1 MNQENGFTL
10 VETMVTVAIVGVI
23 TLVAVPQYQTHL
35 AKGQA
40 AEAFALMEGAKAD
53 VIEAIVK
60 SKSCTPATGATIQ
73 GKYGTLTIT
82 GAVSADALLH
92 PKALLP
98 TGCTFSYKLKNSDV
112 SKQISNKLIV
122 AQLFNNGVLSKDLS
136 TSVDSKYLPK
146 QFTPLTPDGVPPAP
160 TPTPP
165 PPPVTPP
172 TPPVT
177 PPVTPPP
184 PPVTPPT
191 PPSPPPAPPTPPTPP
206 TPPVTPPVTPPPTE
220 TGTPTPAP
228 SPDPSCNRWQGQM
241 ICADMGTWSCDVHNG
256 DRRNGRSFYFQGE
269 ANNRNFL
276 VPASQNMFSFVLR
289 NGRCP
294 ATQAERESTAYN
306 GVGVWCQVV
315 DASKLQLNAS
325 CPAVNQKWN
334 IFVGGIY
341 DGLGLEWGTS
351 QYLYPLNMGNSDDR
365 AYFNGDNSEALYK
378 RIYHRTAYE
387 WGGKNLK
394 GGYIRV
400 NGTGSQFDIGRVAHT
415 TQAITAF
422 VLKNGRC
429 PAAKEIATWAVP
441 YQATTCMINQSL
453 FTQYA
458 AP

>member
-191 PPSPPPAPPTPPTPP
+191 PPVTPP
-206 TPPVTPPVTPPPTE
+206 TPPVTPPPPPVTP
-220 TGTPTPAP
+220 PAP
-228 SPDPSCNRWQGQM
+228 SPTGTEVPITLTANSYRQISRSKVPGDLRVVQEYSLPGVMLRIGNRPNDLNGGPDIGYDYGITLQYPKGVDPTKIEGVDVSIKFQSGQSFNFSLRGFEVPADGYNYLDSKYLALFSSQA
-241 ICADMGTWSCDVHNG
+241 IFSSLSYQVIASSECADIRVAGRCYQDVLLQDKLNK
-256 DRRNGRSFYFQGE
+256 NYI
-269 ANNRNFL
+269 
-276 VPASQNMFSFVLR
+276 VPA
-289 NGRCP
+289 
-294 ATQAERESTAYN
+294 
-306 GVGVWCQVV
+306 
-315 DASKLQLNAS
+315 LN
-325 CPAVNQKWN
+325 
-334 IFVGGIY
+334 
-341 DGLGLEWGTS
+341 
-351 QYLYPLNMGNSDDR
+351 PL
-365 AYFNGDNSEALYK
+365 AYFVEGVLTADVSE
-378 RIYHRTAYE
+378 IDPD
-387 WGGKNLK
+387 K
-394 GGYIRV
+394 GFV
-400 NGTGSQFDIGRVAHT
+400 MVT
-415 TQAITAF
+415 TLPTS
-422 VLKNGRC
+422 KG
-429 PAAKEIATWAVP
+429 IATTKLT
-441 YQATTCMINQSL
+441 YHMKK
-453 FTQYA
+453 
-458 AP
+458 